1 MCTEFLST
9 RAWSKSFAPSPGEL
23 LGGSRLDKA
32 EQDEGLEDDTVE
44 LEEPLSCTEVLRH
57 AAAASG
63 AAVVSPGAGTPGLK
77 PNASV
82 RSTEVLRHSAAA
94 VDVVPIGQLCCNS
107 SSSSSFMISSHDLP

>member
-9 RAWSKSFAPSPGEL
+9 GAWSKPFAPSPGA
-23 LGGSRLDKA
+23 LGATRLDKA
-32 EQDEGLEDDTVE
+32 EQDEELEEDTVE

-63 AAVVSPGAGTPGLK
+63 AAVVSPGAGTPGLE

-82 RSTEVLRHSAAA
+82 RSTEVLKHSAAA
-94 VDVVPIGQLCCNS
+94 VDVVPIGGCVATPRPQARS
-107 SSSSSFMISSHDLP
+107 